1 MAMSEPEPRISIE
14 DITRF
19 YPLARRNHDI
29 RVGAVLDI
37 AFDYLLS
44 GLNKAGVYDLDVTF
58 KGGTALRKY
67 HLGHKSRFSFHLDFD
82 VALGVESL
90 ILEAI
95 EQTRF
100 PGFEYSISERR
111 GHYSVNVF
119 SDLFD
124 HEREI
129 AKIDFSNRG
138 VWLRPEWRYPVE
150 HPFHPMY
157 PFKPPAVPVMHLAE
171 NLSEK
176 LTRWEHVDT
185 ARDLYDLAAL
195 SRYVDPALVAE
206 LWVLKAHQ
214 NMTGSLRRSGET
226 ACSVNGILATRYV
239 GSFNPDDLVLP
250 WTSSSS
256 SKTSTMQDAL
266 TTVARFCETI
276 ASHVTPELEEIAGDR
291 GAMEWQVAERI
302 RNLSN
307 W

>member
-1 MAMSEPEPRISIE
+1 MSEPGTQITME

-19 YPLARRNHDI
+19 YPLARRDYDI

-67 HLGHKSRFSFHLDFD
+67 YMGHKSRFSFDLDFD
-82 VALGVESL
+82 VAPGAESL

-95 EQTRF
+95 EQTSF
-100 PGFEYSISERR
+100 PGFDFSISERR

-124 HEREI
+124 HERET
-129 AKIDFSNRG
+129 ARVDFSNRG
-138 VWLRPEWRYPVE
+138 VWFRPERRYPVE

-157 PFKPPAVPVMHLAE
+157 PFKPSAVPVMQLAE

-176 LTRWEHVDT
+176 LTRWEHVNT
-185 ARDLYDLAAL
+185 ARDLFDLAAL
-195 SRYVDPALVAE
+195 SRCVDPALVAE
-206 LWVLKAHQ
+206 LWILKAHRS
-214 NMTGSLRRSGET
+214 MTGSLRRRGNT
-226 ACSVNGILATRYV
+226 ACSVEGIVATRYI
-239 GSFNPDDLVLP
+239 GSFDPDDLVLP
-250 WTSSSS
+250 WTSSAS
-256 SKTSTMQDAL
+256 SKTTIMQDAL
-266 TTVARFCETI
+266 TTVAQFCETV

-302 RNLSN
+302 RSFST

>member
-1 MAMSEPEPRISIE
+1 MREPGTQISTE

-19 YPLARRNHDI
+19 YPLARRDYDI

-37 AFDYLLS
+37 AFDFLLC
-44 GLNKAGVYDLDVTF
+44 GLNKAGVYELDVTF

-67 HLGHKSRFSFHLDFD
+67 HLGHKSRFSFDLDFD
-82 VALGVESL
+82 VAPGAESL

-100 PGFEYSISERR
+100 PGFEFSISERR
-111 GHYSVNVF
+111 GHYSVNVH

-124 HEREI
+124 HERET

-138 VWLRPEWRYPVE
+138 VWLRPEWLYPVE
-150 HPFHPMY
+150 HPFHHMY
-157 PFKPPAVPVMHLAE
+157 PFEPSAVPVMHLAE
-171 NLSEK
+171 NLAEK
-176 LTRWEHVDT
+176 LTRWEHIDVT
-185 ARDLYDLAAL
+185 RDLYDLAAL

-214 NMTGSLRRSGET
+214 NMTGSSRRSGET
-226 ACSVNGILATRYV
+226 ACSVNNILATRYV

-250 WTSSSS
+250 WTSAAS
-256 SKTSTMQDAL
+256 SKTSIMQDAL
-266 TTVARFCETI
+266 TTVAQFCETV

-291 GAMEWQVAERI
+291 GAMEWQVGERI
-302 RNLSN
+302 RRFSSR
-307 W
+307 

>member
-1 MAMSEPEPRISIE
+1 MREPGTPISMQ

-19 YPLARRNHDI
+19 YPLARRNYDI

-44 GLNKAGVYDLDVTF
+44 GLNEAGVYDGLGTTF

-67 HLGHKSRFSFHLDFD
+67 YLGHKSRFSFDLDFD
-82 VALGVESL
+82 VAHGAESL

-95 EQTRF
+95 EQTGF
-100 PGFEYSISERR
+100 PGFEFSISERR

-119 SDLFD
+119 SDMFD
-124 HEREI
+124 HEKET

-138 VWLRPEWRYPVE
+138 VWFRPEWRYPIE
-150 HPFHPMY
+150 HPFHPRY
-157 PFKPPAVPVMHLAE
+157 PFEPSAVPVMDLAE

-176 LTRWEHVDT
+176 LTRWEHFNT

-195 SRYVDPALVAE
+195 SRYVAPELVAE

-214 NMTGSLRRSGET
+214 NMTGSLRRSGEA
-226 ACSVNGILATRYV
+226 ACSVASLLATRYV
-239 GSFNPDDLVLP
+239 DSFDPDDLVLP
-250 WTSSSS
+250 WVSSDSA
-256 SKTSTMQDAL
+256 KTPIMQDAL
-266 TTVARFCETI
+266 TTVSQFCETV
-276 ASHVTPELEEIAGDR
+276 ASHVTPELEEIADDR

-302 RNLSN
+302 RSLSN